1 MRSFTKLDKAQR
13 RLGRVMQFSPPIYK
27 MPPKLA
33 RLVFKGFD
41 TLFGVKKER
50 VAKVVDHYVATA
62 TNEKVLLR
70 AYYPPKATGAVVYFH
85 GGGCVIGD
93 VNSYDNFCRLLAVHS
108 EQVIISVDYR
118 LAPEH
123 KYPAAVIDAITSWN
137 WVQNNKARLDIE
149 SMQVG
154 VAGDSAGGY
163 LAAAIGLSSIQQALS
178 VQAEVKPAFQYLIYP
193 LTDQRLEN
201 HSDFP
206 SDLLLTNKLISY
218 FKQHYLNAENEALEP
233 LASLILASDL
243 SESPQTHLLTAEFDP
258 LNKPGKAYAT
268 ALQKAGVEVE
278 HSHLED
284 CMHGFISVAGLSSRA
299 QQACVALAKQL
310 RTLAIKKVKA
320 S

>member
-1 MRSFTKLDKAQR
+1 MSSFTKLDKAQR

-41 TLFGVKKER
+41 TLFGVRKQR

-62 TNEKVLLR
+62 TNEKILLR
-70 AYYPPKATGAVVYFH
+70 TYYPPKANGAVVYFH

-93 VNSYDNFCRLLAVHS
+93 VSSYDNFCRLLAVNS

-137 WVQNNKARLDIE
+137 WIQNNKALLDIE

-163 LAAAIGLSSIQQALS
+163 LAAAIGLPSIQQALP
-178 VQAEVKPAFQYLIYP
+178 VKAEVKPAFQYLIYP
-193 LTDQRLEN
+193 LTDQRVEN

-218 FKQHYLNAENEALEP
+218 FKQHYLNAEKEALEP
-233 LASLILASDL
+233 LASLILADNL
-243 SESPQTHLLTAEFDP
+243 SESPKTHLLTVEFDP
-258 LNKPGKAYAT
+258 LERPGKAYVK
-268 ALQKAGVEVE
+268 ALQSAGVEVE
-278 HSHLED
+278 HSHLAD
-284 CMHGFISVAGLSSRA
+284 CMHGFISVANVSA
-299 QQACVALAKQL
+299 QAKQACLDVAEQL
-310 RTLAIKKVKA
+310 RKLAIE
-320 S
+320 